1 MERLKSALS
10 YFLLSFMYV
19 FWVLSFTLENFLN
32 SGDSWPSFLKSKT
45 LKSARKFC
53 VDEQCFG
60 LMGFRAKEKEQ
71 THSLLWNTP
80 NVNILE
86 DFASRPGWFPRRE
99 SFSLL
104 LEI

>member
-1 MERLKSALS
+1 MEGLKSTLS
-10 YFLLSFMYV
+10 CFLLSFMYV
-19 FWVLSFTLENFLN
+19 FWVLSLTLENFLN

-45 LKSARKFC
+45 LKSAGKFC

-60 LMGFRAKEKEQ
+60 LMGFRAKKKEQ
-71 THSLLWNTP
+71 THLLLWNTP
-80 NVNILE
+80 NVNLLE
-86 DFASRPGWFPRRE
+86 DFAGRPGRFPRKE